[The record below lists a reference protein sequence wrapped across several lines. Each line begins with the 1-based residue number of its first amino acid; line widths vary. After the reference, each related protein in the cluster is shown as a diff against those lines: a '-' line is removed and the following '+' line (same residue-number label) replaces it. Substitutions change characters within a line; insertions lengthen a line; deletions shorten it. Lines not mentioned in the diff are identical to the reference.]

1 MPAINNDTFN
11 DHFFDRAFFIGQ
23 IIISEF
29 LGRALAVA
37 AINDD
42 GKSFWRMKP
51 WGVSWTMGVCG
62 DGHKNADDHDD
73 DEV

>member
-29 LGRALAVA
+29 LGRVLAVA

-42 GKSFWRMKP
+42 FVNDHFLM
-51 WGVSWTMGVCG
+51 VC
-62 DGHKNADDHDD
+62 K
-73 DEV
+73 VFLLIPYKTK

>member
-29 LGRALAVA
+29 LGRVLAVA

-42 GKSFWRMKP
+42 FVITIFLSATFSSFFFTKL
-51 WGVSWTMGVCG
+51 
-62 DGHKNADDHDD
+62 
-73 DEV
+73 

>member
-29 LGRALAVA
+29 LGRVLAVA

-42 GKSFWRMKP
+42 F
-51 WGVSWTMGVCG
+51 V
-62 DGHKNADDHDD
+62 NDHFFISHIFIEDLFLPNYNF
-73 DEV
+73 

>member
-29 LGRALAVA
+29 LGRVLAVA

-42 GKSFWRMKP
+42 FVFYQPHFHRGSFFTRL
-51 WGVSWTMGVCG
+51 
-62 DGHKNADDHDD
+62 
-73 DEV
+73 